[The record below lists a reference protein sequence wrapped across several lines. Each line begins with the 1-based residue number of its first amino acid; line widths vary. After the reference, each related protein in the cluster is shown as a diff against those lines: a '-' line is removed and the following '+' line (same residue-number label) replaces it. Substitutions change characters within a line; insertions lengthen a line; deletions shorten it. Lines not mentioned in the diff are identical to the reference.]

1 MSTNKTLLHNQLFI
15 IFPTDKNASCL
26 FAHFPSVFHCSYFS
40 FFLRIFLYLCL
51 FKTNLCFVCSF
62 PWFFILLFCLFT
74 LLLLLFYLFVYDL
87 VASFLMLVYALVDTF
102 LLSVSPCLSCYF
114 FVCLFMSLI
123 FFFF

>member
-1 MSTNKTLLHNQLFI
+1 MSTNKTLLRNQLFVV
-15 IFPTDKNASCL
+15 FPTDKKAACL
-26 FAHFPSVFHCSYFS
+26 FAHFPSVFHYS
-40 FFLRIFLYLCL
+40 FLVSFLTFFCDFIYSKQICVLFAHSLGFYL
-51 FKTNLCFVCSF
+51 
-62 PWFFILLFCLFT
+62 IFCLFT

-123 FFFF
+123 FFF